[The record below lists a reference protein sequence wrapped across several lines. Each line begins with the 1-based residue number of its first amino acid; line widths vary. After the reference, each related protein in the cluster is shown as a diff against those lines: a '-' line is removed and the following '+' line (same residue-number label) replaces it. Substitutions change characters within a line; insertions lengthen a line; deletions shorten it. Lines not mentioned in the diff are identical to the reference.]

1 MIEFSFLC
9 RNALCIT
16 NLSLFLCIRGVLSCL
31 HHQKDDVILPNSGL
45 AKATGGCKQQNV
57 CFRADTSLILL
68 LLKHK
73 TFSARLEA

>member
-16 NLSLFLCIRGVLSCL
+16 NLSLYLCIKGVLSCL

-45 AKATGGCKQQNV
+45 AKATGGC
-57 CFRADTSLILL
+57 
-68 LLKHK
+68 
-73 TFSARLEA
+73 